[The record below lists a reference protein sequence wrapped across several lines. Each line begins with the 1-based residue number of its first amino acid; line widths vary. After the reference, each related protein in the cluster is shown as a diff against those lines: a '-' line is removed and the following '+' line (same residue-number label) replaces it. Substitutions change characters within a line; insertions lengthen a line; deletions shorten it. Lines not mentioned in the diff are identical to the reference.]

1 MDLAIPHGKA
11 EEATPYASFK
21 KRGFQPK
28 NKAVF
33 PPLDQKF

>member
-11 EEATPYASFK
+11 EEATPYSFEK
-21 KRGFQPK
+21 SGFQPK

-33 PPLDQKF
+33 PPLDEKF